1 MAQVNMVI
9 IVCSGHKHGWLRE
22 TRASWA
28 GSCRWGEAE
37 ACKVRSWRLLREPI
51 TTAAL
56 LVRAETHIS
65 LRSSILPE
73 SILSVCMC
81 VCYSHN
87 RNAISDLVVEMWW
100 QSCRWEWG
108 TQHINRSETLALE
121 SISAFRVYHSWSS
134 VLISGA
140 QRVPSDRFLKKIILL
155 LWSSLLQNDHMS
167 SYYLE
172 RKRKDFQAKLFCVPR
187 TNLAHVFRRLGI

>member
-1 MAQVNMVI
+1 MKQKLV
-9 IVCSGHKHGWLRE
+9 
-22 TRASWA
+22 
-28 GSCRWGEAE
+28 RWGPVLEA
-37 ACKVRSWRLLREPI
+37 
-51 TTAAL
+51 
-56 LVRAETHIS
+56 AERTYNHSCFVSESRNTHFPQIIYS
-65 LRSSILPE
+65 AWVHTE
-73 SILSVCMC
+73 C
-81 VCYSHN
+81 VCVCNPHN

-187 TNLAHVFRRLGI
+187 TNLARVFRRLGI